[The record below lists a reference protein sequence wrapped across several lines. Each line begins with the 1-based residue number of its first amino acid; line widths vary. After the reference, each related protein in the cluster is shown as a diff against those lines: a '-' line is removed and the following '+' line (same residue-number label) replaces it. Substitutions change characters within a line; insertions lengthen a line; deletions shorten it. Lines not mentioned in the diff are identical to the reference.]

1 MVSIHPVHPVYS
13 QLENRAGS
21 DLPGLIS
28 GNSLSEPRD
37 EVIVMGY
44 PTGMRAMLELNTKGS
59 IKTFY
64 EREILDRTIYD
75 S

>member
-1 MVSIHPVHPVYS
+1 MLRIQPVHPIYP

-21 DLPGLIS
+21 DLPRLIP

-44 PTGMRAMLELNTKGS
+44 PTGMRAMLEQAGNDFLPELRQ
-59 IKTFY
+59 I
-64 EREILDRTIYD
+64 EAV
-75 S
+75 